1 MKRAAFIAAA
11 LSLTACRFTDNGG
24 EPAWQTAEVEPRST
38 AGPLAPADPAL
49 PPEAPVTLPGVAD
62 ASSELA
68 AGPADPVWRE
78 VFPGVRLAAGL
89 RAVEFDGIVPIDAHD
104 PKTPLVFLEQ
114 IACRPD
120 SKEHEALV
128 MSDALASHIH
138 AALLLTGL
146 EPGSTGSW
154 SWDGD
159 VLTTVPPS
167 GGALRVE
174 VIHREEGGVV
184 RAWSPND
191 WIVNERTGEHPSFR
205 WVFAGSRIMR
215 RGGVDRY
222 DADGTGLLVGLTT
235 FGSEVIAAST
245 VISHEAQ
252 VQAPEWIADARVV
265 PRFGTPVVVRLIAE

>member
-1 MKRAAFIAAA
+1 MKRAALIAAV
-11 LSLTACRFTDNGG
+11 LSLAACRSTDDGG
-24 EPAWQTAEVEPRST
+24 GPAGQPAEVEPCFT

-49 PPEAPVTLPGVAD
+49 PSEAPVLLPEGAG
-62 ASSELA
+62 APSESA
-68 AGPADPVWRE
+68 AEPAEPVWRE

-138 AALLLTGL
+138 AALLLAGL

-154 SWDGD
+154 SWDGE
-159 VLTTVPPS
+159 VMTTVPPS
-167 GGALRVE
+167 GAPLRVE
-174 VIHREEGGVV
+174 VIHRGEDGVE

-191 WIVNERTGEHPSFR
+191 WIVNERTGEHPSFQ

-252 VQAPEWIADARVV
+252 VQSPEWIADARVV
-265 PRFGTPVVVRLIAE
+265 PRFGTPVAVRLIAE